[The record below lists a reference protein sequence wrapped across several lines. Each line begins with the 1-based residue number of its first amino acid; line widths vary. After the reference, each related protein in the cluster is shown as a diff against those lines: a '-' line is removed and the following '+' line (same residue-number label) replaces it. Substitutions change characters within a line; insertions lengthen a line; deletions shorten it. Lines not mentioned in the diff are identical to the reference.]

1 MGNTVASEGED
12 MADSPRTAK
21 GELSTSKKPKSIRK
35 KLINKA
41 ILQSTKDVI
50 AEKKQYSN
58 EVQQDSQGLNKR
70 KNYYKNLGI
79 GQKAGMEKDRLSGAP
94 KKISESPPQD
104 RELKSFTSMAIT
116 KGRLITSGASES
128 VLLEDEKHG
137 DLDLITR
144 NSEFVEKNEANNQDL
159 ASNANDGHKIEN
171 RDNSG
176 TPHDS
181 LGETKADEN
190 EILEEDKIEMNPD
203 DTERVE
209 STYLNKEVEGFKLN
223 FITQV
228 QNKTVE
234 QMRRKFLSKL
244 TQEKIWLTPSEK
256 PKTHQT

>member
-1 MGNTVASEGED
+1 
-12 MADSPRTAK
+12 
-21 GELSTSKKPKSIRK
+21 
-35 KLINKA
+35 
-41 ILQSTKDVI
+41 
-50 AEKKQYSN
+50 
-58 EVQQDSQGLNKR
+58 
-70 KNYYKNLGI
+70 
-79 GQKAGMEKDRLSGAP
+79 
-94 KKISESPPQD
+94 
-104 RELKSFTSMAIT
+104 MAIA